1 MLNELFRKHNKTG
14 LTDRTSGIAVVVAH
28 GERTKTLRSFSHN
41 KAMDQ
46 WLKEFCDHSG
56 LMTHDEQ
63 HCSDARIN
71 ITCVRLFA
79 FLLNSARKNK

>member
-46 WLKEFCDHSG
+46 WLKDF
-56 LMTHDEQ
+56 
-63 HCSDARIN
+63 
-71 ITCVRLFA
+71 F
-79 FLLNSARKNK
+79 